1 MHSGGNN
8 AMSKRKKVLRTIL
21 VAGVLSA
28 LAALATFSAFSS
40 QTDNPG
46 NNVTAGTVALTDNDG
61 GTAAYNVSNTKPGQ
75 SSTPFCI
82 RVAYSGSLDADLKMY
97 TPSAIG
103 SLGQYVNLKVEP
115 GSQAVPNTNCA
126 GFVADASGAVFD
138 AALNTFPTSYA
149 TGVSDYP
156 GSAATKWVNTDA
168 VVYRV
173 TATLSAG
180 APDVAQGLTTG
191 SHTIRFEARNQ

>member
-1 MHSGGNN
+1 
-8 AMSKRKKVLRTIL
+8 MSKSKKVLRTIL

-61 GTAAYNVSNTKPGQ
+61 NSASYSMSNAKPGD

-82 RVAYSGSLDADLKMY
+82 RVAYSGSLDADVKLS
-97 TPSAIG
+97 TPSSIG
-103 SLGQYVNLKVEP
+103 SLGQYVNLKVES
-115 GSQAVPNTNCA
+115 GSGTSTNCSDFSQGA
-126 GFVADASGAVFD
+126 GDATLFN

-149 TGVSDYP
+149 TGVLDSGP
-156 GSAATKWVNTDA
+156 GAATKWVNGNA
-168 VVYRV
+168 VTYRV
-173 TATLSAG
+173 TATLSAS
-180 APDVAQGLTTG
+180 APDAAQGLTTG
-191 SHTIRFEARNQ
+191 SHTIRFEAQNQ

>member
-1 MHSGGNN
+1 MNK
-8 AMSKRKKVLRTIL
+8 SKKILRTIL

-46 NNVTAGTVALTDNDG
+46 NTVTAGTVALTDNDG
-61 GTAAYNVSNTKPGQ
+61 GTAAYNVTNAKPGQ
-75 SSTPFCI
+75 SSTAFCI

>member
-8 AMSKRKKVLRTIL
+8 AMSNTKKVLRTIL

-46 NNVTAGTVALTDNDG
+46 NDVTAGTVALTDNDG
-61 GTAAYNVSNTKPGQ
+61 DSAAYSMSNAKPGLA
-75 SSTPFCI
+75 STPFCI

-97 TPSAIG
+97 TPSSIG

-115 GSQAVPNTNCA
+115 GSQVTPNTNCT
-126 GFVADASGAVFD
+126 GFVADAGGAVFD

-149 TGVSDYP
+149 TGVSDFP
-156 GSAATKWVNTDA
+156 GASATKWVNSDA

-173 TATLSAG
+173 TATLSAS
-180 APDVAQGLTTG
+180 APDAAQSLTTG

>member
-1 MHSGGNN
+1 MNK
-8 AMSKRKKVLRTIL
+8 SKKILRTIL

-61 GTAAYNVSNTKPGQ
+61 GTAAYNVTNAKPGQ

-82 RVAYSGSLDADLKMY
+82 RVAYSGSLDADVKLY
-97 TPSAIG
+97 AASAVSG
-103 SLGQYVNLKVEP
+103 ALAPYVTLKVET
-115 GSQAVPNTNCA
+115 GSGTATNCSDFTQAA
-126 GFVADASGAVFD
+126 GDATLFNSTLD
-138 AALNTFPTSYA
+138 TLPSSYA
-149 TGVSDYP
+149 TGIMDSGP
-156 GSAATKWVNTDA
+156 TSATKWVNGNTVD
-168 VVYRV
+168 YRV
-173 TATLSAG
+173 TATLSAS
-180 APDVAQGLTTG
+180 APDTAQAATTG

>member
-1 MHSGGNN
+1 
-8 AMSKRKKVLRTIL
+8 MSKTKKVLRTIL

-61 GTAAYNVSNTKPGQ
+61 GSASFSMSNAKPGDA
-75 SSTPFCI
+75 STPFCV
-82 RVAYSGSLDADLKMY
+82 RVAYSGSLDADVKLY
-97 TPSAIG
+97 TTAAVGPLAPD
-103 SLGQYVNLKVEP
+103 VNLKIET
-115 GSQAVPNTNCA
+115 GSQGTPNTNCS
-126 GFVADASGAVFD
+126 GFSADSTLFNST
-138 AALNTFPTSYA
+138 LNTFPTSY
-149 TGVSDYP
+149 GSGILDSGP
-156 GSAATKWVNTDA
+156 GSATKWVNTDA

-180 APDVAQGLTTG
+180 APDAAQGLTTG
-191 SHTIRFEARNQ
+191 SHTIRFEAQNQ